1 MTDIA
6 TAYDSVG
13 GNVLLDRTH
22 HMHRIGVLTD
32 KEHAL
37 RCIAILRERL
47 TRVDDWSGAEMPN
60 N

>member
-1 MTDIA
+1 
-6 TAYDSVG
+6 
-13 GNVLLDRTH
+13 
-22 HMHRIGVLTD
+22 MHRIGVLTD

-47 TRVDDWSGAEMPN
+47 ARVDDWSGAEMPN